1 MKAKLKFLV
10 LAVALAL
17 AAFAAWRLLRPSEFL
32 YAGTIEATEV
42 DISSRVSSVI
52 AAKQAKEGEKVAAG
66 APLMRLA
73 CEDIALA
80 ADLAE
85 KDYKSAVPL
94 LRGGSIR
101 QEVYDQLRFKRDD
114 AALKLSWCAV
124 KAPCAATVLET
135 YREPG
140 ELVSPGTR
148 LLTLAD
154 LSEVWAMVYVP
165 ENMLMNL
172 SLAQEATGF
181 LPELGMR
188 AFPGRIARINDE
200 AEFTPKNVQTR
211 QERTRLVHGVKVV
224 FSNPESILKPGMS
237 IEVRL
242 ARAAR

>member
-1 MKAKLKFLV
+1 MKSKLKFLV
-10 LAVALAL
+10 LAAALL
-17 AAFAAWRLLRPSEFL
+17 AAGFALWRALRPSEFL

-42 DISSRVSSVI
+42 DVSSRVGSII
-52 AAKQAKEGEKVAAG
+52 AAKQAKEGSSVAAG

-73 CEDIALA
+73 CEDLALA

-94 LRGGSIR
+94 LRSGSIR
-101 QEVYDQLRFKRDD
+101 QEVHDLLRFKRDD
-114 AALKLSWCAV
+114 AALKLSWCDV
-124 KAPCAATVLET
+124 RSPCAATVLET
-135 YREPG
+135 YHEPG

-165 ENMLMNL
+165 ENMLVH
-172 SLAQEATGF
+172 LALGQKATGF

-188 AFPGRIARINDE
+188 AFPGRIGRINDE

-211 QERTRLVHGVKVV
+211 QERTRIVHGVKVV
-224 FSNPESILKPGMS
+224 FPNPEAILKPGMS

-242 ARAAR
+242 